1 MSTSRFHKLSYVLTT
16 RNKLPALQVSI
27 PRLLENVQPDEEIV
41 VMDGGST
48 DGTAEY
54 LQALHQSG
62 RIHQFMSE
70 RDFCQAHGTNMA
82 LLAARGELIKILT
95 DDDAFYWAG
104 IQACKQFMLAHPEV
118 DALGTDGALV
128 ATREERPPVFTA
140 TRPVFEKYLASR
152 QEYSFGDLGL
162 MLRRSSLALTGLFDP
177 RYVLL
182 DAEFTLRLT
191 SGPARL
197 AWYTGCVWARILN
210 PQSTS
215 LMRFESVRDD
225 YIRLRRYYSVVH
237 RQPSLLAALQDCVR
251 TVFRP
256 VKRRWLPADP
266 SEMFPGSSTTDPPP
280 EWPRLLQ
287 RCEDLLAERN
297 RTVGGEF
304 LFGPKKAT

>member
-1 MSTSRFHKLSYVLTT
+1 METSHSYKLSYVLTT
-16 RNKLPALQVSI
+16 YNKLPALKATLT
-27 PRLLENVQPDEEIV
+27 RLLESVQPDEEIIV
-41 VMDGGST
+41 VDGKST

-54 LQALHQSG
+54 LRGLHQSG
-62 RIHQFMSE
+62 LIHQFMSE
-70 RDFCQAHGTNMA
+70 RDCNQAHGTNKA

-95 DDDAFYWAG
+95 DDDAYHWPG
-104 IQACKQFMLAHPEV
+104 IQACKQFMLAHPEA

-128 ATREERPPVFTA
+128 ATRKEQPPVFTA
-140 TRPVFEKYLASR
+140 TRPVFEKYLANR

-210 PQSTS
+210 PRSTS

-225 YIRLRRYYSVVH
+225 YIRLRRYYSVIH
-237 RQPSLLAALQDCVR
+237 RQPSLLVALRDCAR

-287 RCEDLLAERN
+287 RGEDLLAERN
-297 RTVGGEF
+297 RAAGGEF
-304 LFGPKKAT
+304 LFGPNKAT